1 MLDFKFNLGLIGY
14 VIFFVLYFTIFI
26 IFKIVKIDKIY
37 FLKLFLDGLENL
49 IQNFNSKKQQKH
61 VFEK

>member
-49 IQNFNSKKQQKH
+49 IQN
-61 VFEK
+61 